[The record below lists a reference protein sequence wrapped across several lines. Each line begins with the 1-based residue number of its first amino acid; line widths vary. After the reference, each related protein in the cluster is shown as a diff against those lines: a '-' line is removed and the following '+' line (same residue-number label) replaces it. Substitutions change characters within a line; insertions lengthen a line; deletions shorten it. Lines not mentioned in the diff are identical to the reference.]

1 MIINYLKFNHPAI
14 FIALRFLFVAVL
26 LVACNTF
33 GQIEA
38 NTLQKKIP
46 CTEPIP
52 IVFDRVSPAVVFII
66 AKSINPYLVSDRV
79 ESTLGTGFIVDRS
92 GIILTNSHVVYGRPW
107 IAVTLDDG
115 TSLPA
120 QLLGADPLF
129 DLAVIKIPVPSG
141 RKLPTV
147 ALGDSSLLRV
157 GEDVVAIGNPLGLNQ
172 TLTRGVVSAINRI
185 IPMNPF
191 SPPRPLIQ
199 TDTPINPGNSG
210 GPLLNMCGEAI
221 GINTAAIASAENIGF
236 SIPINLAKA
245 LLPSLLEY
253 GRVIRPWIGF
263 QGQFIDRDLQ
273 ELLKIPLVEGFLVE
287 VVEPESPAEQ
297 AGLLG
302 GQFEFAI
309 DGVSFLIGGD
319 IITSIN
325 GIPLDSSDKV
335 ADVAETLKIGST
347 VKLTV
352 YREGTYQKVEYDIL
366 ERPVLP
372 WDILIGHGT
381 LITPVE
387 RNGPS
392 VVP

>member
-1 MIINYLKFNHPAI
+1 MMIINHLKFSHPLI
-14 FIALRFLFVAVL
+14 FIALRFLFVSIL
-26 LVACNTF
+26 LVSCSTF
-33 GQIEA
+33 GQIDA
-38 NTLQKKIP
+38 ITLQKKEP

-79 ESTLGTGFIVDRS
+79 ESIVGSGFIVDHT
-92 GIILTNSHVVYGRPW
+92 GIILTNSHVVFGRPW

-120 QLLGADPLF
+120 QLIGSDPLF

-141 RKLPTV
+141 RKLSTV
-147 ALGDSSLLRV
+147 AFGDSSLLRV
-157 GEDVVAIGNPLGLNQ
+157 GEDVMAIGNPLGLNQ
-172 TLTRGVVSAINRI
+172 TLTRGIVSAINRI
-185 IPMNPF
+185 IPINPF

-210 GPLLNMCGEAI
+210 GPLLNRCGEVI

-245 LLPSLLEY
+245 LLPSLLEN

-263 QGQFIDRDLQ
+263 QGQFIDSDLQ
-273 ELLKIPLVEGFLVE
+273 ELLTIPLVEGFLVE
-287 VVEPESPAEQ
+287 VVEPESPAEH

-302 GQFEFAI
+302 GQFEFTI
-309 DGVSFLIGGD
+309 DGISLLLGGD

-325 GIPLDSSDKV
+325 NIRLDSPDKV
-335 ADVAETLKIGST
+335 ADMAETLKIGST
-347 VKLTV
+347 IKLTV
-352 YREGTYQKVEYDIL
+352 YREGNYQTVEYLIS

-372 WDILIGHGT
+372 WDILIGHSS
-381 LITPVE
+381 LMTPIE
-387 RNGPS
+387 RD
-392 VVP
+392 VP

>member
-1 MIINYLKFNHPAI
+1 MIIHYFKFNRPVI
-14 FIALRFLFVAVL
+14 MTGLRFLFFSIL
-26 LVACNTF
+26 LVSCNTF
-33 GQIEA
+33 GQIE
-38 NTLQKKIP
+38 TTMIQKKEP

-52 IVFDRVSPAVVFII
+52 IIFDRVSPAVVFII

-79 ESTLGTGFIVDRS
+79 ESSVGSGFIVDQS
-92 GIILTNSHVVYGRPW
+92 GIILTSSHLVFGRPW
-107 IAVTLDDG
+107 IAVNLDDG

-129 DLAVIKIPVPSG
+129 DLAVIKIPVLSG

-157 GEDVVAIGNPLGLNQ
+157 GEDVMAIGNPLGLNQ
-172 TLTRGVVSAINRI
+172 TLTRGIVSAINRI
-185 IPMNPF
+185 IPINPF

-210 GPLLNMCGEAI
+210 GPLLNRCGEVI

-263 QGQFIDRDLQ
+263 QGQFIDSDLQ
-273 ELLKIPLVEGFLVE
+273 ALLRIPLVEGFLVE

-302 GQFEFAI
+302 GQFEFTI
-309 DGVSFLIGGD
+309 DGISLLLGGD

-325 GIPLDSSDKV
+325 DIRLDSPDKV

-352 YREGTYQKVEYDIL
+352 YREGDYQKLEYAIP

-372 WDILIGHGT
+372 WDILIGHSS
-381 LITPVE
+381 LIPPID
-387 RNGPS
+387 RD
-392 VVP
+392 

>member
-1 MIINYLKFNHPAI
+1 MIIHCCKSNHPI
-14 FIALRFLFVAVL
+14 ILIALRFLFISIL
-26 LVACNTF
+26 LVSCSTF

-38 NTLQKKIP
+38 TMIQKKEP
-46 CTEPIP
+46 CAEPIP
-52 IVFDRVSPAVVFII
+52 TVFDRVSPAVVFII

-79 ESTLGTGFIVDRS
+79 ESTLGSGFIVDQS
-92 GIILTNSHVVYGRPW
+92 GIILTNSHVVFGRPW

-120 QLLGADPLF
+120 QLLGADPVF

-141 RKLPTV
+141 RNLPTA
-147 ALGDSSLLRV
+147 ALGDSSFLRV
-157 GEDVVAIGNPLGLNQ
+157 GEDVMAIGNPLGLNQ
-172 TLTRGVVSAINRI
+172 TLTRGIVSAINRI
-185 IPMNPF
+185 IPINPF

-210 GPLLNMCGEAI
+210 GPLVNRCGEVI

-263 QGQFIDRDLQ
+263 QGQLIDSDLQ
-273 ELLKIPLVEGFLVE
+273 ELLTIPLVEGFLVE

-309 DGVSFLIGGD
+309 DGASFLIGGD

-325 GIPLDSSDKV
+325 GIRLDSPDKV
-335 ADVAETLKIGST
+335 ADVEETLKIGST
-347 VKLTV
+347 AKLTV
-352 YREGTYQKVEYDIL
+352 YREGKYQKVEYDIL

-372 WDILIGHGT
+372 WDILIGYGS
-381 LITPVE
+381 LIAPIE
-387 RNGPS
+387 RDGPS
-392 VVP
+392 VAP

>member
-1 MIINYLKFNHPAI
+1 M
-14 FIALRFLFVAVL
+14 
-26 LVACNTF
+26 
-33 GQIEA
+33 
-38 NTLQKKIP
+38 LQKKEP

-52 IVFDRVSPAVVFII
+52 VVFDRVSPAVVFII
-66 AKSINPYLVSDRV
+66 AKSINPYLVTDRV
-79 ESTLGTGFIVDRS
+79 ERTVGSGFIVDRS
-92 GIILTNSHVVYGRPW
+92 GIILTNSHVVFGRPW
-107 IAVTLDDG
+107 IAVTMDDG

-141 RKLPTV
+141 KKLPTV

-157 GEDVVAIGNPLGLNQ
+157 GEDVMAIGNPLGLNQ
-172 TLTRGVVSAINRI
+172 TLTRGIVSAINRI
-185 IPMNPF
+185 IPINPF
-191 SPPRPLIQ
+191 SPPKPLIQ

-210 GPLLNMCGEAI
+210 GPLLNRCGEVI

-245 LLPSLLEY
+245 LLPSLLEH

-263 QGQFIDRDLQ
+263 QGQFIDSDLQ
-273 ELLKIPLVEGFLVE
+273 ELLTIPLVEGFLVE

-302 GQFEFAI
+302 GQFEFTI
-309 DGVSFLIGGD
+309 DGISLLLGGD

-325 GIPLDSSDKV
+325 DIPLDSPDKV

-352 YREGTYQKVEYDIL
+352 YREGKYQKVEYVIP
-366 ERPVLP
+366 ERPVLL
-372 WDILIGHGT
+372 WDILIGHSSF
-381 LITPVE
+381 ITPIE
-387 RNGPS
+387 RD
-392 VVP
+392 